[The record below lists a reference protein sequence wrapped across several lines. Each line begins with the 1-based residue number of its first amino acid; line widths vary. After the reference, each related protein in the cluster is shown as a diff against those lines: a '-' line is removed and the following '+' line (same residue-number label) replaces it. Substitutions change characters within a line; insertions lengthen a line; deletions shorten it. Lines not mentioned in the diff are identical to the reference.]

1 MKVQLQ
7 IATTQNVTRLALA
20 DRLQKHNDVLMLPT
34 RKRLS
39 GNA

>member
-20 DRLQKHNDVLMLPT
+20 DRLQKHNDVRMLPT
-34 RKRLS
+34 RKRLR